1 MKVKDK
7 EERRI
12 EMNGAPAVMTV
23 AEMAAHLHVPKST
36 ARKIIRRGQVRYQR
50 IGKRWI
56 VPFADVQAFMDS
68 GWKRE
73 GQAAA

>member
-1 MKVKDK
+1 MDSQPT
-7 EERRI
+7 
-12 EMNGAPAVMTV
+12 NLAVMTV
-23 AEMAAHLHVPKST
+23 KEMAAHLHVPKST

-56 VPFADVQAFMDS
+56 VPFEDVQAFIDS

-73 GQAAA
+73 GRTV

>member
-1 MKVKDK
+1 MEAEISVAQTP
-7 EERRI
+7 
-12 EMNGAPAVMTV
+12 GPGVMTV
-23 AEMAAHLHVPKST
+23 SEMAAHLHVPKSA

-56 VPFADVQAFMDS
+56 VPFEDIQSFIDA

-73 GQAAA
+73 GSI